1 MDNTNGTATTNARV
15 KWTEASVREEA
26 KKYNTR
32 KEFNKGNQSA
42 YQAARKLEILD
53 AVCAHME
60 KVKRGRRV
68 GQVAKKTTAATG
80 AAQAEA

>member
-1 MDNTNGTATTNARV
+1 MDNTTGTVTTTSARV

-53 AVCAHME
+53 DVCSHME

-68 GQVAKKTTAATG
+68 GQVAKKTTTTTNV
-80 AAQAEA
+80 QAEV